1 MATLDG
7 NDLGRIQTES
17 QNKDSSL
24 FNQPLPGSDS
34 STSILLDL
42 FGVTRTISIDGI
54 KSGTATVLNTFI
66 TTIEALIGGGQSG
79 VTFVSSLSTFANKTV
94 FVSSFDW
101 NYVKGDPNK
110 ISYSLQL
117 TEGAAVA

>member
-42 FGVTRTISIDGI
+42 FGVIRTISIDGI

-66 TTIEALIGGGQSG
+66 TDIEALIGGGQSG
-79 VTFVSSLSTFANKTV
+79 VTFVSSLSTFASKKV
-94 FVSSFDW
+94 FVNSFNWD
-101 NYVKGDPNK
+101 YVKGDPNK
-110 ISYSLQL
+110 ISYSLEL
-117 TEGAAVA
+117 TEGA

>member
-7 NDLGRIQTES
+7 TDLGNIQTET

-54 KSGTATVLNTFI
+54 KSGTAAVLNTFI
-66 TTIEALIGGGQSG
+66 TAIEALIAGGQSG

-94 FVSSFDW
+94 FVKSFNWD
-101 NYVKGDPNK
+101 YVKGDPNK
-110 ISYSLQL
+110 ISYRLEL
-117 TEGAAVA
+117 TEGAGVA

>member
-7 NDLGRIQTES
+7 TDLGNIQTET

-54 KSGTATVLNTFI
+54 KSGTAAALNTFI
-66 TTIEALIGGGQSG
+66 TVIEALIAGGQSG

-94 FVSSFDW
+94 FVKSFNWD
-101 NYVKGDPNK
+101 YVKGDPNK
-110 ISYSLQL
+110 ISYRLEL
-117 TEGAAVA
+117 TEGAGAV

>member
-7 NDLGRIQTES
+7 TNLGNIQTET

-54 KSGTATVLNTFI
+54 KSGTAAALNTFI
-66 TTIEALIGGGQSG
+66 TVIEALIAGGQSG

-94 FVSSFDW
+94 FVKSFNWD
-101 NYVKGDPNK
+101 YVKGDPNK
-110 ISYSLQL
+110 ISYRLEL
-117 TEGAAVA
+117 TEGAGAV

>member
-7 NDLGRIQTES
+7 NDLGNVQTES

-42 FGVTRTISIDGI
+42 FGVTRTINLDGI
-54 KSGTATVLNTFI
+54 KSGTAAALNTFI
-66 TTIEALIGGGQSG
+66 TAIEALIGGGQSG

-94 FVSSFDW
+94 FVSSFNWD
-101 NYVKGDPNK
+101 YVKGDPNK
-110 ISYSLQL
+110 ISYSLSL